1 MDRRAW
7 QATTVHGG
15 HKELDMTDR
24 LILSLIRVL
33 GKVEKINFIA
43 LPVTGGH
50 NRLLPSKLC
59 SNLGGAGSEEFYRNG

>member
-1 MDRRAW
+1 MDRGAW
-7 QATTVHGG
+7 QG
-15 HKELDMTDR
+15 HKELDMTER

-59 SNLGGAGSEEFYRNG
+59 SNLGGGEAASEEFYRNG